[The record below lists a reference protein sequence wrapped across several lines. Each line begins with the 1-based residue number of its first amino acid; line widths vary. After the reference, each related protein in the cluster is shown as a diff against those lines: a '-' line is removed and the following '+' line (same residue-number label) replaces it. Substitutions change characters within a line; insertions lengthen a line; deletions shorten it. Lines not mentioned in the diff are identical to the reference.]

1 MSSGRGRVGNR
12 QRRALIVH
20 GSNMPNYPILSSP
33 LQCKRLL
40 LRVVII
46 HGEHPASPLLPSHPL
61 LSIFLPEKNVFD
73 EMKWLSQ
80 RTPQMVGD
88 PCTWPPLPTSQL
100 YFWLSLEFKWAD
112 LVPRL
117 PRGSVMKA
125 DGGFTVR
132 SLVCD
137 SFVPGTGVCSA
148 WDSA

>member
-1 MSSGRGRVGNR
+1 MGNR
-12 QRRALIVH
+12 QRFALIMH

-33 LQCKRLL
+33 PRCKKLL

-46 HGEHPASPLLPSHPL
+46 HGEPPSPPLTPFTPAALHFPSRKKHA
-61 LSIFLPEKNVFD
+61 FD
-73 EMKWLSQ
+73 EMKRLSQ

-100 YFWLSLEFKWAD
+100 YFGLSLEFKWAD

-117 PRGSVMKA
+117 PWGSVMKA